1 MSPHQR
7 ALTSGGFP
15 WDGLDA
21 GMGPGRTETGRSP
34 GGHLHRGM
42 KLSLGEGFPWEELCL
57 NQRRCKEKVE
67 MSSGTRIGEYLRA
80 KTHSSEGLGC
90 HTGNGETRIGHEHV
104 CPQAWSQDRE
114 RGSQGRR
121 LRGERSS
128 SASPALLVWYPL
140 TPRGLFGVFVL
151 ETLSAPQSPTR
162 GRARGMDPGV
172 RDHAFS
178 SCLHSRPLLCL
189 PDPHTFCLGTSGNQ
203 PVPRCSF
210 FLPKKVTSFPQRNF
224 RTETVSFRPRL
235 TQPLPSSY

>member
-67 MSSGTRIGEYLRA
+67 MSSGTRIGEYPGA

-90 HTGNGETRIGHEHV
+90 HTGNWETRIGHEEPTRWGRV
-104 CPQAWSQDRE
+104 PPGLEPGWGERE
-114 RGSQGRR
+114 PGPPSPRRAVIKCVSGSPCLVPTDPPGA
-121 LRGERSS
+121 LRGLRPGDPECSS
-128 SASPALLVWYPL
+128 ESHPRTGPGDGPRGAGPRLLLV
-140 TPRGLFGVFVL
+140 
-151 ETLSAPQSPTR
+151 
-162 GRARGMDPGV
+162 
-172 RDHAFS
+172 S
-178 SCLHSRPLLCL
+178 SQPPSPLLA
-189 PDPHTFCLGTSGNQ
+189 
-203 PVPRCSF
+203 
-210 FLPKKVTSFPQRNF
+210 
-224 RTETVSFRPRL
+224 
-235 TQPLPSSY
+235 